1 MATYRYLDIR
11 RDIYEQCSNKALNK
25 FRTFSDMRKLF
36 TRSCWFLLFGMLIFL
51 ILYISLFL
59 INPGSFLWL
68 IPVGGILLLSII
80 GELFG
85 GQMYNPTERKKELDE
100 HSSNLEMYVEN
111 IQTTLNGHGII
122 TKAHRDTLRK
132 ECEQQL
138 SIHNSRFQSV
148 SNKIFDMLIGVPLGA
163 FISALIHKSEGADF
177 VISQLFIILILGL
190 IIISISNI
198 LKKITYYSDG
208 YFKDQYLLDIL
219 NELEYLPE

>member
-1 MATYRYLDIR
+1 M
-11 RDIYEQCSNKALNK
+11 
-25 FRTFSDMRKLF
+25 
-36 TRSCWFLLFGMLIFL
+36 
-51 ILYISLFL
+51 
-59 INPGSFLWL
+59 
-68 IPVGGILLLSII
+68 LSII